1 MEAGGLIVSAT
12 SIRYLL
18 LVATAM
24 VLQEFLF
31 EQFRVAGV
39 VADSFL
45 VLAVATG
52 LVAGARRG
60 AVVGFGAG
68 LALDLLVTTPFG
80 LGALSY
86 LVAGAIAGSAGHLL
100 VHSARSLT
108 LLVGFAASFLGLL
121 FFAVVGSMFG
131 ATDLLGVHLV
141 KVLVLVPLSTSL
153 LVLPARRAV
162 RWAESPSGS
171 LNPAVH

>member
-1 MEAGGLIVSAT
+1 MSAT
-12 SIRYLL
+12 ALRYVLL
-18 LVATAM
+18 LATAM
-24 VLQEFLF
+24 VVQQFLF
-31 EQFRVAGV
+31 EQFRVLGV
-39 VADSFL
+39 AADAFL

-60 AVVGFGAG
+60 AIVGFGAG

-86 LVAGAIAGSAGHLL
+86 LVAGAMAGAIGHLL

-108 LLVGFAASFLGLL
+108 LLVGFTSSFLGLL
-121 FFAVVGSMFG
+121 FFAIVGSIFG
-131 ATDLLGVHLV
+131 APDLLRVHLIG
-141 KVLVLVPLSTSL
+141 VLILVPLTTSF
-153 LVLPARRAV
+153 LVLPVRRAV

-171 LNPAVH
+171 LNPAIH